1 MISGPGSYTL
11 SDFLLFSPETYFR
24 LFELY
29 NQTVFPLQLL
39 TVGAGLWCLRRVR
52 RVDARSGRIIAVLLA
67 FSWLWVAWAF
77 HWQRYA
83 AINWAAVYFAVLFAV
98 EALLIIWFGV
108 VRNLFVFPARRDW
121 LYRAGFAVLGFSVT
135 VQPLLGLIAG
145 RSWSQL
151 SFFGLGPD
159 PTATATFGVI
169 LMLQERFRYLL
180 LLPVLLWCAISTLTA
195 LAMETLEYSVPVIL
209 LLFAACMAARK
220 VFDSLT
226 Q

>member
-1 MISGPGSYTL
+1 MIPDPVSYTL
-11 SDFLLFSPETYFR
+11 SDFLLFSQQTYFR

-29 NQTVFPLQLL
+29 NQAVFPLQLL
-39 TVGAGLWCLRRVR
+39 TVGAGLWSLCRARRA
-52 RVDARSGRIIAVLLA
+52 DGRSGRIIAVLLA

-77 HWQRYA
+77 HWERYA
-83 AINWAAVYFAVLFAV
+83 AINWAAQYFAVLFAA
-98 EALLIIWFGV
+98 EALLIIGFGIIA
-108 VRNLFVFPARRDW
+108 NLFVFPGRRDW
-121 LYRAGFAVLGFSVT
+121 LNRVGLAVLGFSVT

-169 LMLQERFRYLL
+169 LMLQGRFRYLL
-180 LLPVLLWCAISTLTA
+180 LLPVLLWCAISALTA
-195 LAMETLEYSVPVIL
+195 LAMETVEFFVPAIL
-209 LLFAACMAARK
+209 LLFAAYVAACK